1 MVLVQKCSL
10 TAKAGSQRRSAS
22 AVWIIVP
29 LREVY
34 PPPLGGGF
42 SVSFAGCGH
51 EQLSQGLPQ
60 CFLNSP
66 APGLDN
72 QVSEKDFVRRHRQK
86 ARALIRG
93 TCEKHQVE
101 ILKGHMAPDHI
112 HLFVSIPPNLAVS
125 KLMQQLKGR
134 PSHAMISEF
143 PLLRRQYWGRHMWA
157 RGYFCCSSGNVTD
170 DVIKQRYCAT
180 GRC

>member
-1 MVLVQKCSL
+1 
-10 TAKAGSQRRSAS
+10 
-22 AVWIIVP
+22 
-29 LREVY
+29 
-34 PPPLGGGF
+34 
-42 SVSFAGCGH
+42 
-51 EQLSQGLPQ
+51 
-60 CFLNSP
+60 
-66 APGLDN
+66 
-72 QVSEKDFVRRHRQK
+72 
-86 ARALIRG
+86 
-93 TCEKHQVE
+93 
-101 ILKGHMAPDHI
+101 MAPDHI
-112 HLFVSIPPNLAVS
+112 HLFVAIPPNLAVS